1 MTAQKNQNKRKLAKV
16 AIRICFMAIVSS
28 LFFSCSGYN
37 RINSS
42 GDENEGW
49 TLVKVEKSDNPSW
62 KAYSLKLTGTNFIE
76 YKIEGDVASTTES
89 CFTWFKQ
96 DIHELA
102 DGSKNK
108 KYPTYEIVHESG
120 DSLLT
125 YVIHNEPYPL
135 KDTEMSVRY
144 VYFNHDSG
152 AKSVKWHEAWDER
165 FIEPSKKLN
174 RVETFRGSWTFSP
187 TTTGSTLAVTTVQF
201 DPKNM
206 PRFLVEPMVI
216 KFLRGGLED
225 MRKRNSQNILVTQT
239 SRK

>member
-1 MTAQKNQNKRKLAKV
+1 MTARKNQNKRKPAKV
-16 AIRICFMAIVSS
+16 SMRICFMTIVTS
-28 LFFSCSGYN
+28 LLVSCAGYK

-42 GDENEGW
+42 TDENEGW
-49 TLVKVEKSDNPSW
+49 TLVKVEKGDNPSW
-62 KAYSLKLTGTNFIE
+62 KAYSRKLAGTSFIE
-76 YKIEGDVASTTES
+76 YKIEGNVASTPDS
-89 CFTWFKQ
+89 CFIWFKR

-102 DGSKNK
+102 EGSKSK

-120 DSLLT
+120 DSLVT
-125 YVIHNEPYPL
+125 YVVHNEPYPL

-152 AKSVKWHEAWDER
+152 AKDVKWREAWNER

-187 TTTGSTLAVTTVQF
+187 TPSGSTVAVTTVQF

-206 PRFLVEPMVI
+206 PRSLVEPMVI
-216 KFLRGGLED
+216 KFLRDGLED
-225 MRKRNSQNILVTQT
+225 IRKRNSQNILVTQT